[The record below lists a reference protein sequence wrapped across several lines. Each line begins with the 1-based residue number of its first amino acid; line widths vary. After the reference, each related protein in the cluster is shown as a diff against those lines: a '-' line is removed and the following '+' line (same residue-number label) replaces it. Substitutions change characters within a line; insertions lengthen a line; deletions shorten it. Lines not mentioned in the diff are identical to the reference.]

1 VEVVPEDWQRALAIV
16 AHPDDMEYGAAS
28 AVARWTA
35 QGKEI
40 SYVLAT
46 RGEHGIDSLDPDEC
60 ARVRE
65 AEELASAGIV
75 GVAAVEFL
83 RHDDGVIE
91 YGTALRRDFA
101 LAIRRHRPDVVI
113 TLHYG
118 ERWGGGWLNMAD
130 HRNVGLAVLD
140 AVRDA
145 GNKWIFGGTH
155 GTGPWNGVRFVLVA
169 GSSAPTHFVD
179 VSQALEPGI
188 ASLEAHAQYLAH
200 VGTNART
207 FLTESATTSG
217 AECGVQYATQ
227 FELIPF

>member
-1 VEVVPEDWQRALAIV
+1 VEFVPEDWERALAIV

-28 AVARWTA
+28 AVARWTT
-35 QGKEI
+35 QGKQV

-46 RGEHGIDSLDPDEC
+46 RGERGIEALQPEEC

-65 AEELASAGIV
+65 AEEMASAGIV
-75 GVAAVEFL
+75 GVSAVEFL
-83 RHDDGVIE
+83 RHEDGLIE
-91 YGTALRRDFA
+91 YNTALRRDFA
-101 LAIRRHRPDVVI
+101 LAIRRHRPEVVV

-130 HRNVGLAVLD
+130 HRNVGIATLD

-145 GNKWIFGGTH
+145 GNRWVFGGTH
-155 GTGPWNGVRFVLVA
+155 GPEPWNGVRFVLVSGA
-169 GSSAPTHFVD
+169 SEPTHVVD
-179 VSQALEPGI
+179 ITDSLERGI
-188 ASLEAHAQYLAH
+188 ASLEAHARYLEH

-207 FLTESATTSG
+207 FLTESAEHAG
-217 AECGVQYATQ
+217 RAAGVQYAAQ